1 MNIADLITLAKAGYT
16 PAQVKELMTLDNTT
30 ASEPDKGKPEG
41 PQGQTTNNEQV
52 APPEPKGVSEN
63 AAEPEKAED
72 DGVDYKA
79 LYEQSQLALKK
90 AQEANLSKPAQTQP
104 DTSEDDLK
112 NIFRSY
118 V

>member
-41 PQGQTTNNEQV
+41 PQGQTPDKQE
-52 APPEPKGVSEN
+52 APPEPAKASEN
-63 AAEPEKAED
+63 AAEPMKAED